1 MQIKGTQ
8 ETMFENYFEHRI
20 TGKSLQELGCSE
32 VVLTKLHFFELHS
45 EKSVTQI
52 IDLSDGWL
60 SENEAYELKKLN
72 KLARTAQKTFG
83 KKTRVSEISDLTLY
97 RHPCLY
103 QISTY
108 KKEKLPA
115 PLLWV
120 CGWLLLKVPT
130 AIILENGGSNSDLAK
145 VKNLVAILKNRDV
158 MEQDVK
164 NIQLNLNRSEI
175 KEINCLRK
183 LFKLKSNVKAK
194 RIFKDEKKEIEA
206 V

>member
-32 VVLTKLHFFELHS
+32 VILTKLHFFELHS
-45 EKSVTQI
+45 EKTVTHI
-52 IDLSDGWL
+52 IDLSEGWL

-72 KLARTAQKTFG
+72 KLARTALKTFG
-83 KKTRVSEISDLTLY
+83 NKTRVSEISDLTLY

-108 KKEKLPA
+108 KKEKKDA
-115 PLLWV
+115 PLIWV
-120 CGWLLLKVPT
+120 CGWLLSKVST
-130 AIILENGGSNSDLAK
+130 SIILENGANKVELAQA
-145 VKNLVAILKNRDV
+145 KNLVAILKNRDV
-158 MEQDVK
+158 VEQDVK
-164 NIQLNLNRSEI
+164 NIQMTLSRSEI
-175 KEINCLRK
+175 KEINSLRK
-183 LFKLKSNVKAK
+183 LFKLKSNIKVE
-194 RIFKDEKKEIEA
+194 IFKDEKKEIEA